1 MFGCGYT
8 GIVAI
13 FTRDSKRRA
22 RAVKMRRVL
31 PEALLGEI
39 GRLDPAAIAEVCVE
53 AWPDVRDAE
62 ELHDAL
68 LTLIALPLGDE
79 GVRGNSRLNATLS
92 NASAWTLFFERLVRE
107 RRAGLAHVGNQA
119 YWVPSERARAFIQ
132 VFPSAT

>member
-1 MFGCGYT
+1 
-8 GIVAI
+8 IVAI

-39 GRLDPAAIAEVCVE
+39 GRLDPAATAEVCDE

-79 GVRGNSRLNATLS
+79 GVRGNSRLSATLS
-92 NASAWTLFFERLVRE
+92 NALPAWTLFFERLVRE
-107 RRAGLAHVGNQA
+107 RRAGL
-119 YWVPSERARAFIQ
+119 
-132 VFPSAT
+132 